1 MSTAMTRMRFL
12 FTGVGGQGTL
22 LASRLLGEAALNL
35 GIPVLISEVHGMAQ
49 RGGVVESTVM
59 LGGIKSPIISDGEA
73 DCLLGFE
80 PLETI
85 RALRACNKDSTII
98 TNLSKIE
105 PFTVKLGFA
114 AYPDVDY
121 WLGLIQERYKKVYA
135 CDAEEMAQQAGSAKA
150 GNVVLLGVLAGS
162 GVASMPIAVFQETIR
177 RIVKPKTVD
186 INLRAFELG
195 FEFALKQS
203 TQGG

>member
-1 MSTAMTRMRFL
+1 MTRMRFL

-22 LASRLLGEAALNL
+22 LASRLLGEAALSQ
-35 GIPVLISEVHGMAQ
+35 GIPALISEVHGMAQ

-85 RALRACNKDSTII
+85 RALKACHNGSTII
-98 TNLSKIE
+98 TNLSQIE

-114 AYPDVDY
+114 TYPDVHG
-121 WLGLIQERYKKVYA
+121 WLEVMGKTYKKVYA
-135 CDAEEMAQQAGSAKA
+135 CDAEEMARQAGSSKA
-150 GNVVLLGVLAGS
+150 VNVVLLGVLAGADILPIN
-162 GVASMPIAVFQETIR
+162 ASVLQETIR
-177 RIVKPKTVD
+177 RVVKPKTVD
-186 INLRAFELG
+186 INLKAFELG
-195 FEFALKQS
+195 FEFASRQN
-203 TQGG
+203 T